1 MDASPR
7 HHLTAAALDFGA
19 KRESGTQS
27 WRQAGQSKGLALGQ
41 LTRSHFVQSTLA
53 SQVSESLKV
62 SQSIAGPAM
71 SRRVDSRSRQR

>member
-1 MDASPR
+1 MLLRGTISQ
-7 HHLTAAALDFGA
+7 LQQLDFGA

-41 LTRSHFVQSTLA
+41 LTRSHCRA
-53 SQVSESLKV
+53 

-71 SRRVDSRSRQR
+71 SRRVDSRSRQRYHSTHSTHNTRE